1 MLSFSC
7 LSIQSVQTIESL
19 NNKRDLAAWSGD
31 YCFCVKLQVM
41 HALDQIQMLRNVKSK
56 QKDIRSL

>member
-19 NNKRDLAAWSGD
+19 NNKSDLAAWSAD
-31 YCFCVKLQVM
+31 YYLFVKLQVM